1 MRVTS
6 IQIMTTAKHSTI
18 NAIETLV
25 RAIDPQASISYYD
38 PRIDIIEKDADNLR
52 EALMQVLL
60 GEMDFCSFDEVKNRS
75 SKAPENI
82 RPESAQVV
90 FTANFENLLNN
101 ALTTIAEESTEKA
114 AEFQKELL
122 EKISSIPSDP
132 FRYRMNQVLGCGDIS
147 DLIFQGYII
156 PFKFRYKH
164 LVEIL
169 GIYKGDRHRIK
180 IREELK

>member
-6 IQIMTTAKHSTI
+6 IQIVTTAKHSVI
-18 NAIETLV
+18 SAIETLI

-52 EALMQVLL
+52 ETLMQVLL
-60 GEMDFCSFDEVKNRS
+60 GEMDFYGFDEIKNRS

-82 RPESAQVV
+82 KAENTQVV
-90 FTANFENLLNN
+90 FTANFDNLLNEIL
-101 ALTTIAEESTEKA
+101 AAIAEESTEKA

-122 EKISSIPSDP
+122 EKILSIPGDP
-132 FRYRMNQVLGCGDIS
+132 FRYRMNQVLGRKDIS

-169 GIYKGDRHRIK
+169 GIYKYDRYRI
-180 IREELK
+180 

>member
-6 IQIMTTAKHSTI
+6 IHIMTTAKHSTI

-52 EALMQVLL
+52 ETLMQVLL
-60 GEMDFCSFDEVKNRS
+60 GEMDFCSFDEMKNRS

-82 RPESAQVV
+82 RAESAQVV

-101 ALTTIAEESTEKA
+101 ALTTISEESAEKA

-132 FRYRMNQVLGCGDIS
+132 FRYRMNQVFGRGDIA
-147 DLIFQGYII
+147 DLIFQGHII

>member
-6 IQIMTTAKHSTI
+6 IHIMTTAKHSTI

-38 PRIDIIEKDADNLR
+38 PRIDIIKKDADNLR
-52 EALMQVLL
+52 ETLMQVLL
-60 GEMDFCSFDEVKNRS
+60 GEMDFCSFDEMKNRS

-82 RPESAQVV
+82 RAESAQVV

-101 ALTTIAEESTEKA
+101 ALTTITEESAEKA

-132 FRYRMNQVLGCGDIS
+132 FRYRMNQVFGRGDIS

>member
-52 EALMQVLL
+52 ETLMQVLL
-60 GEMDFCSFDEVKNRS
+60 GEMDFYGFNEIKSRS
-75 SKAPENI
+75 SKSPENI
-82 RPESAQVV
+82 KAENTQIV
-90 FTANFENLLNN
+90 FTTNFDNLLNEVL
-101 ALTTIAEESTEKA
+101 AAIAEESTEKA

-132 FRYRMNQVLGCGDIS
+132 FRYRMNQVLGRGDIS

>member
-6 IQIMTTAKHSTI
+6 IHIMTTAKHSTI
-18 NAIETLV
+18 NALETLV
-25 RAIDPQASISYYD
+25 RAIDPQASISYHD

-52 EALMQVLL
+52 ETLMQVLL
-60 GEMDFCSFDEVKNRS
+60 GEMDFYSFDEIKSRS

-82 RPESAQVV
+82 EAGSAQVI
-90 FTANFENLLNN
+90 FTANFDNLLNEV
-101 ALTTIAEESTEKA
+101 LTAIAEESAEKA

-132 FRYRMNQVLGCGDIS
+132 FRYRMNQVFGRGDIA
-147 DLIFQGYII
+147 DLIFQGHII

-169 GIYKGDRHRIK
+169 GIYKGDRYRI
-180 IREELK
+180 

>member
-6 IQIMTTAKHSTI
+6 IHIMTTAKHSTI
-18 NAIETLV
+18 NALETLV

-60 GEMDFCSFDEVKNRS
+60 GEMDFCSFDEMKNRS

-82 RPESAQVV
+82 RAESAQVV

-101 ALTTIAEESTEKA
+101 ALTTISEESAGKA

-132 FRYRMNQVLGCGDIS
+132 FRYRMNQVFGRGDIS

-156 PFKFRYKH
+156 PFKFRYNH